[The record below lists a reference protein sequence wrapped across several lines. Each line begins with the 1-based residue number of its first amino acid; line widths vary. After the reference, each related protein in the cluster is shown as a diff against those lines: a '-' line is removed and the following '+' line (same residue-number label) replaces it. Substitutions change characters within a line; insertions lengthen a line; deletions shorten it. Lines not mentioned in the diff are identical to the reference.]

1 MRHNKSWHKFLAT
14 PAAALIAALV
24 AVAPTHADNIN
35 LDGLRV
41 IGLRVIGLTD
51 DGRLVRFRAG
61 GAHRT
66 RTIGAV
72 SGLQSPDTAL
82 VGIDYRVQDGN
93 LYGVGNGGGV
103 YTLDTTNA
111 QSSLVN
117 MVTVPF
123 AAGAQFFGVDFNP
136 AADRLRIVNDVGQ
149 NLSHD
154 VNVPGTGTAG
164 QTALAYA
171 PPVVLTP
178 VVTGVAYTNND
189 LSPLTGTTLLDIEG
203 QNDQTV
209 VQSPPAA
216 GLLVLTGKLG
226 VDADPS
232 AIGFEIYSD
241 LDDNDV
247 TVQNFAFASLL
258 VNGTYGFYD
267 INLLTGQATL
277 IDNFE
282 LDNVVDIAIQPN
294 Q

>member
-1 MRHNKSWHKFLAT
+1 MSNNKRWHKLLA
-14 PAAALIAALV
+14 ASVAALITALV
-24 AVAPTHADNIN
+24 AVAPTLAEN
-35 LDGLRV
+35 LNPDR
-41 IGLRVIGLTD
+41 LRVIGLTD

-66 RTIGAV
+66 RNIGAV

-82 VGIDYRVQDGN
+82 VGIDFRVQDGQ

-103 YTLDTTNA
+103 YTLNTTNA
-111 QSSLVN
+111 QASLVN
-117 MVTVPF
+117 QVTEPF
-123 AAGAQFFGVDFNP
+123 ADGAQFFGVDFNP

-154 VNVPGTGTAG
+154 VNVPGTGTAS
-164 QTALAYA
+164 QTTLTYA

-189 LSPLTGTTLLDIEG
+189 LSPLTGTTLFDIDG
-203 QNDQTV
+203 QNDQMAI
-209 VQSPPAA
+209 QSPPAA
-216 GLLVLTGKLG
+216 GLLVVTGKLG
-226 VDADPS
+226 SDADPS

-241 LDDNDV
+241 LDDNGV
-247 TVQNFAFASLL
+247 TVQNFAFAVLL
-258 VNGTYGFYD
+258 VSGGYGFYE
-267 INLLTGQATL
+267 INLLTGQAML

>member
-1 MRHNKSWHKFLAT
+1 MSNNKRWHKLLA
-14 PAAALIAALV
+14 ASVAALITALV
-24 AVAPTHADNIN
+24 AVAPTLAEN
-35 LDGLRV
+35 LNPDR
-41 IGLRVIGLTD
+41 LRVIGLTD

-61 GAHRT
+61 GADRT
-66 RTIGAV
+66 RNIGAV

-82 VGIDYRVQDGN
+82 VGIDFRVQDRQ

-103 YTLDTTNA
+103 YTLNTTNA
-111 QSSLVN
+111 QASLVN
-117 MVTVPF
+117 QVTEPF
-123 AAGAQFFGVDFNP
+123 ADGAQFFGVDFNP

-154 VNVPGTGTAG
+154 VNVPGTGTAS
-164 QTALAYA
+164 QTTLTYA

-189 LSPLTGTTLLDIEG
+189 LSLLTGTTLFDIDG
-203 QNDQTV
+203 QNDQV
-209 VQSPPAA
+209 AIQSPPAA
-216 GLLVLTGKLG
+216 GLLVVTGKLG
-226 VDADPS
+226 SDADPS

-241 LDDNDV
+241 LDDNGV
-247 TVQNFAFASLL
+247 TVQNFAFAALL
-258 VNGTYGFYD
+258 VSGGYGFYE